1 MPLSTRV
8 PASDCSRHG
17 IKPGRKPQQ
26 HRHRRVAG
34 RTFTG
39 CRRTCVLP
47 LFYRHSLSM
56 LQGEALPRAICETA
70 SRGVESPQ
78 FKGIDE
84 AWHDDILRRA
94 LWKIQA
100 LLLLGYIVSGLDRLG
115 ITMKSRPL

>member
-17 IKPGRKPQQ
+17 IRPGRKPQQ
-26 HRHRRVAG
+26 HRHRRIAE
-34 RTFTG
+34 RTLTG
-39 CRRTCVLP
+39 SLRTCVLP

-56 LQGEALPRAICETA
+56 LQGEALHRAVRETA
-70 SRGVESPQ
+70 SRGVKSPQ
-78 FKGIDE
+78 FKGVDGT
-84 AWHDDILRRA
+84 WHDGILRRA

-100 LLLLGYIVSGLDRLG
+100 LLLLGYIVSGLDRLR